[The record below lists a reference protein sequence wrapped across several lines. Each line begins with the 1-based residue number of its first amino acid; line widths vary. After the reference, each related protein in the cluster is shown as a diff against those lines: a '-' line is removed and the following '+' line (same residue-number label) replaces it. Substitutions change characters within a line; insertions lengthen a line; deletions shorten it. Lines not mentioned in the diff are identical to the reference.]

1 MSIYN
6 QKKEV
11 MANISALNTI
21 TEGLPKFKTTNSF
34 SSMNNG
40 TNSVEFLLDLVQSL
54 IGYDE
59 LKENI
64 VDMLTRKL
72 PEIESEIKN
81 VLKLEIKGFVSC
93 GINPT
98 IPDFLKSNN
107 TGVTLKLQNIDF
119 FEIMKTEPTSAIGS
133 LIYGDVNSGLN
144 STDFNTFLYSN
155 ISQNKSDF
163 TPNGGAVSPWG
174 SSVSGSDIIDVKF
187 SPVGPT
193 VQTTL
198 SPITVNNIIKINA
211 NSNYD
216 NKTLTEFN
224 NAFIDSITLFGLP
237 NNIDGSNLLNNIV
250 DNLFGTMSVEIG
262 KTKSQL
268 KKEAEINECL
278 NCILNADEND
288 VIDDSYFE
296 FNNQQLI
303 NIDYYVNNR
312 KNGIRILETC
322 GNLPTNIP
330 IDTLLSVNSELS
342 AATQNT
348 TNLIESKVKAM
359 TDAINQLADAS
370 ASNSIPIN
378 VPTIK
383 INFILELIKDFMKSM
398 INIILS
404 PKLMVLFSLNYKI
417 IYGISQD
424 FNGPIDFMK
433 KNKQLIIAI
442 SKMILEQMIKML
454 ITLAL
459 KYIGKKLAK
468 KYSQDK
474 IEQSKNYVAQILSLT
489 GVSPEIIRE
498 IQNIN
503 YVNA

>member
-6 QKKEV
+6 QKKKI
-11 MANISALNTI
+11 MGDISALNVI
-21 TEGLPKFKTTNSF
+21 TEGLPKLKPTDSF

-40 TNSVEFLLDLVQSL
+40 TNSTEFLLDLVQSL
-54 IGYDE
+54 IGYEE

-64 VDMLTRKL
+64 VDILTRKL
-72 PEIESEIKN
+72 PEIELEIKK

-107 TGVTLKLQNIDF
+107 SGVVLKLKNIDF

-133 LIYGDVNSGLN
+133 LIYGDVDSGLN

-155 ISQNKSDF
+155 ISQNKSDY
-163 TPNGGAVSPWG
+163 TPNGGTVSPWG
-174 SSVSGSDIIDVKF
+174 SSVSGSDIIDLKF
-187 SPVGPT
+187 SPVGT
-193 VQTTL
+193 N
-198 SPITVNNIIKINA
+198 VNNIIKINA

-237 NNIDGSNLLNNIV
+237 NNIDGSKLLNNIV
-250 DNLFGTMSVEIG
+250 DNLFGTMSVEMG

-268 KKEAEINECL
+268 KKEAEINEVL
-278 NCILNADEND
+278 NCILNSDEND

-296 FNNQQLI
+296 FDNQQLTK
-303 NIDYYVNNR
+303 IDTYVNNR
-312 KNGIRILETC
+312 KNGIRVLETC
-322 GNLPTNIP
+322 GNLPTIIP
-330 IDTLLSVNSELS
+330 IDTLLSVNDTLS

-348 TNLIESKVKAM
+348 TNPIESKVKAM

-383 INFILELIKDFMKSM
+383 INFILDLIKDIMKSM

-404 PKLMVLFSLNYKI
+404 PKLMTLFSLNYKI
-417 IYGISQD
+417 IYGIAQD
-424 FNGPIDFMK
+424 FDGPIDFMK

-442 SKMILEQMIKML
+442 SKIILEQIIKML
-454 ITLAL
+454 LKLAL
-459 KYIGKKLAK
+459 KYIAKKLAK

-474 IEQSKNYVAQILSLT
+474 IEQGKNYVAQILSLI
-489 GVSPEIIRE
+489 GVSPEIIRQ
-498 IQNIN
+498 IQNLN
-503 YVNA
+503 YVGG